1 MSLLETFAEV
11 EHHFRPLLA
20 YLPADAAAKITSY
33 GKTQFIKKY
42 VNDVPDDKVLY
53 RKEQSVKLWDIR
65 FNAPIFNAA
74 GMFKLG
80 MGYNVVANQ
89 GAGAF
94 LAGTTTYRSREGNIK
109 HKITH
114 PFLPFPRSQAAI
126 NWMGLPNPGHEV
138 VADRLSK
145 IEKVKNCPIGISLS
159 YDSVDTKEIAL
170 KNMVLGLEM
179 YERASV
185 DFIEINESCPN
196 VEGKSVSNN
205 LEPELIDRL
214 EYISKNFIS
223 KLNRN
228 LPVIVKLSNDTN
240 INQVDDLVKIL
251 IDLKYSGVNFGNTS
265 TRYKEL
271 ESSIRRKEQHHYY
284 YFYNTFGGGLSGEPL
299 KMTSLELSS
308 KAIKSIASINP
319 QNEFHVIRTGGISS
333 IRDIE
338 DSTQHGIQMNQ
349 WYTGY
354 FKSFGQHGHDLYKKL
369 LD

>member
-1 MSLLETFAEV
+1 MSLIETFSEI

-20 YLPADAAAKITSY
+20 YLPADAATKISSF
-33 GKTQFIKKY
+33 GKSKFMEKY
-42 VNDVPDDKVLY
+42 VNEEPEKILF
-53 RKEQSVKLWDIR
+53 RKDQSIKLWDIR
-65 FNAPIFNAA
+65 FNSPLFNAA

-80 MGYNVVANQ
+80 KGYNVVANQ

-94 LAGTTTYRSREGNIK
+94 LAGTTTYRSREGNTK
-109 HKITH
+109 HKIRH
-114 PFLPFPRSQAAI
+114 PFIPFPRSQAAI
-126 NWMGLPNPGHEV
+126 NWLGLPNPGHEV
-138 VADRLSK
+138 VANRLSK

-179 YERASV
+179 YEKAGV
-185 DFIEINESCPN
+185 DFVEINESCPN

-205 LEPELIDRL
+205 LEPELVERL

-228 LPVIVKLSNDTN
+228 LPVLVKLSNDTN
-240 INQVDDLVKIL
+240 INQVEDLVRIL
-251 IDLKYSGVNFGNTS
+251 SDLNYSGVNFGNTS
-265 TRYKEL
+265 TRYKDL
-271 ESSIRRKEQHHYY
+271 ENSIRRKEQHHYY

-299 KMTSLELSS
+299 KQNSLELAS
-308 KAIKSIASINP
+308 KTIQSIEKISP
-319 QNEFHVIRTGGISS
+319 RNEFHVIRTGGISS
-333 IRDIE
+333 ISDIE
-338 DSTQHGIQMNQ
+338 KSTQHGIQLNQ

-354 FKSFGQHGHDLYKKL
+354 FKNFGLHGHKLYQKL

>member
-1 MSLLETFAEV
+1 MSLLETFAEI

-20 YLPADAAAKITSY
+20 YLPADAAAKISSY

-42 VNDVPDDKVLY
+42 VKDEPDEKVLFS
-53 RKEQSVKLWDIR
+53 KDQSVKLWDIR

-80 MGYNVVANQ
+80 KGYNVVAKQ

-94 LAGTTTYRSREGNIK
+94 LAGTTTYRSREGNTK
-109 HKITH
+109 HKVTH

-138 VADRLSK
+138 VAKRLSN
-145 IEKVKNCPIGISLS
+145 IERVKNCPIGISLS

-170 KNMVLGLEM
+170 KNMVLGLEI
-179 YERASV
+179 YNKAGV
-185 DFIEINESCPN
+185 DFVEINESCPN

-205 LEPELIDRL
+205 LEPELVERL

-240 INQVDDLVKIL
+240 INQVDDLVRIL
-251 IDLKYSGVNFGNTS
+251 TDLNYSGVNFGNTS

-271 ESSIRRKEQHHYY
+271 EKSIRRKEQHHYY

-299 KMTSLELSS
+299 KQTSLELAS
-308 KAIKSIASINP
+308 KAIQSVEKISP
-319 QNEFHVIRTGGISS
+319 TNEFHVIRTGGISS
-333 IRDIE
+333 ISDIE
-338 DSTQHGIQMNQ
+338 DSIRNGIKLNQ

-354 FKSFGQHGHDLYKKL
+354 FKNFGTNGHKLYKKL

>member
-1 MSLLETFAEV
+1 MSFIETFARIEYQ
-11 EHHFRPLLA
+11 FRPLLA
-20 YLPADAAAKITSY
+20 YLPADFTTKLASF
-33 GKTQFIKKY
+33 GKSNFIKNF
-42 VNDVPDDKVLY
+42 VEDIP
-53 RKEQSVKLWDIR
+53 KEETVFSKDQSVKLWDIR
-65 FNAPIFNAA
+65 FNSPLFNAA
-74 GMFKLG
+74 GMFKIG
-80 MGYNVVANQ
+80 KGYNVVAKQ

-109 HKITH
+109 DGVTH

-138 VADRLSK
+138 VAKRLSQ
-145 IEKVKNCPIGISLS
+145 IEKVKACPVGISLS
-159 YDSVDTKEIAL
+159 YDSVDSKEIAL

-179 YERASV
+179 YDKANV

-205 LEPELIDRL
+205 LEPELVERL

-240 INQVDDLVKIL
+240 INQVEDLVRIL
-251 IDLKYSGVNFGNTS
+251 TDLNYSGVNFGNTS
-265 TRYKEL
+265 TRYNEL
-271 ESSIRRKEQHHYY
+271 ESQIRKKEKHLFY

-299 KMTSLELSS
+299 KQTSLELAS
-308 KAIKSIASINP
+308 KAIQSVEKISPS
-319 QNEFHVIRTGGISS
+319 NEFHVIRTGGISS
-333 IRDIE
+333 ISDIE
-338 DSTQHGIQMNQ
+338 DSIRNGIKLNQ

-354 FKSFGQHGHDLYKKL
+354 FKNFGRYGHQLYKKIL
-369 LD
+369 E

>member
-1 MSLLETFAEV
+1 VSLIETFSEI

-20 YLPADAAAKITSY
+20 YLPADAATKISSF
-33 GKTQFIKKY
+33 GKSKFMEKY
-42 VNDVPDDKVLY
+42 VNEEPEKILF
-53 RKEQSVKLWDIR
+53 RKDQSIKLWDIR
-65 FNAPIFNAA
+65 FNSPLFNAA

-80 MGYNVVANQ
+80 KGYNVVANQ

-94 LAGTTTYRSREGNIK
+94 LAGTTTYRSREGNTK
-109 HKITH
+109 HKIRH
-114 PFLPFPRSQAAI
+114 PFIPFPRSQAAI
-126 NWMGLPNPGHEV
+126 NWLGLPNPGHEV
-138 VADRLSK
+138 VANRLSK

-179 YERASV
+179 YEKAGV
-185 DFIEINESCPN
+185 DFVEINESCPN

-205 LEPELIDRL
+205 LEPELVERL

-228 LPVIVKLSNDTN
+228 LPVLVKLSNDTN
-240 INQVDDLVKIL
+240 INQVEDLVRIL
-251 IDLKYSGVNFGNTS
+251 SDLNYSGVNFGNTS
-265 TRYKEL
+265 TRYKDL
-271 ESSIRRKEQHHYY
+271 ENSIRRKEQHHYY

-299 KMTSLELSS
+299 KQNSLELAS
-308 KAIKSIASINP
+308 KTIQSIEKISP
-319 QNEFHVIRTGGISS
+319 RNEFHVIRTGGISS
-333 IRDIE
+333 ISDIE
-338 DSTQHGIQMNQ
+338 KSTQHGIQLNQ

-354 FKSFGQHGHDLYKKL
+354 FKNFGLHGHKLYQKL

>member
-1 MSLLETFAEV
+1 MSLLEKFAEI

-20 YLPADAAAKITSY
+20 YLPADAATKITSY
-33 GKTQFIKKY
+33 GKSRFMKKY
-42 VNDVPDDKVLY
+42 VEDIPSERVVFDKD
-53 RKEQSVKLWDIR
+53 QSVKLWDIR

-80 MGYNVVANQ
+80 KGYNVVANQ

-94 LAGTTTYRSREGNIK
+94 LAGTTTYRAREGNIK
-109 HKITH
+109 HNITH

-126 NWMGLPNPGHEV
+126 NWMGLPNLGHEV

-145 IEKVKNCPIGISLS
+145 IERVKNCPIGISLS
-159 YDSVDTKEIAL
+159 YDSVDSKEIAL

-179 YERASV
+179 YERAGV
-185 DFIEINESCPN
+185 DFIEVNESCPN

-205 LEPELIDRL
+205 LEPELVDRL
-214 EYISKNFIS
+214 EYISQNFIS

-240 INQVDDLVKIL
+240 INQVDDLMRIL
-251 IDLKYSGVNFGNTS
+251 VDLKYAGVNFGNTS

-271 ESSIRRKEQHHYY
+271 ETSIRRKELPLYY

-299 KMTSLELSS
+299 KLASLELSS
-308 KAIKSIASINP
+308 KAIKSVANISSP
-319 QNEFHVIRTGGISS
+319 NEFHVIRTGGISS

-338 DSTQHGIQMNQ
+338 ESMRHGIQLNQ

-354 FKSFGQHGHDLYKKL
+354 FKNFGLHGHELYKKL
-369 LD
+369 LG

>member
-1 MSLLETFAEV
+1 MSLIETFSEI

-20 YLPADAAAKITSY
+20 YLPADAATKISSF
-33 GKTQFIKKY
+33 GKSKFMEKY
-42 VNDVPDDKVLY
+42 VNEEPEKILF
-53 RKEQSVKLWDIR
+53 RKDQSIKLWDIR
-65 FNAPIFNAA
+65 FNSLLFNAA

-80 MGYNVVANQ
+80 KGYNVVANQ

-94 LAGTTTYRSREGNIK
+94 LAGTTTYRSREGNTK
-109 HKITH
+109 HKIRH
-114 PFLPFPRSQAAI
+114 PFIPFPRSQAAI
-126 NWMGLPNPGHEV
+126 NWLGLPNPGHEV
-138 VADRLSK
+138 VANRLSK

-179 YERASV
+179 YEKAGV
-185 DFIEINESCPN
+185 DFVEINESCPN

-205 LEPELIDRL
+205 LEPELVERL

-228 LPVIVKLSNDTN
+228 LPVLVKLSNDTN
-240 INQVDDLVKIL
+240 INQVEDLVRIL
-251 IDLKYSGVNFGNTS
+251 SDLNYSGVNFGNTS
-265 TRYKEL
+265 TRYKDL
-271 ESSIRRKEQHHYY
+271 ENSIRRKEQHHYY

-299 KMTSLELSS
+299 KQTSLELAS
-308 KAIKSIASINP
+308 KTIQSIEKISP
-319 QNEFHVIRTGGISS
+319 RNEFHVIRTGGISS
-333 IRDIE
+333 ISDIE
-338 DSTQHGIQMNQ
+338 KSTQHGIQLNQ

-354 FKSFGQHGHDLYKKL
+354 FKNFGLHGHKLYQKL

>member
-1 MSLLETFAEV
+1 VSLLEKFASI

-20 YLPADAAAKITSY
+20 YLPADAAARITSY
-33 GKTQFIKKY
+33 GKTKFMKKY
-42 VNDVPDDKVLY
+42 VNDIPDERVVF
-53 RKEQSVKLWDIR
+53 RKDQSVKLWDIR

-80 MGYNVVANQ
+80 KGYHVVAKQ

-94 LAGTTTYRSREGNIK
+94 LAGTTTYLSREGNTK
-109 HKITH
+109 YKTTH

-126 NWMGLPNPGHEV
+126 NWLGLPNPGHEV
-138 VADRLSK
+138 VANRLSK
-145 IEKVKNCPIGISLS
+145 IERVKNCPIGISLS
-159 YDSVDTKEIAL
+159 YDPIDNKEVAL

-179 YERASV
+179 YERAGV

-214 EYISKNFIS
+214 EYISQNFIS

-228 LPVIVKLSNDTN
+228 LPVLVKLSNDTN
-240 INQVDDLVKIL
+240 INQVEDLVRIL
-251 IDLKYSGVNFGNTS
+251 VDLRYSGVNFGNTS

-271 ESSIRRKEQHHYY
+271 ETSIRRKELHHYY

-299 KMTSLELSS
+299 RLTSLELAS
-308 KAIKSIASINP
+308 KAIKSIAKINP
-319 QNEFHVIRTGGISS
+319 PNEFHVIRTGGISS
-333 IRDIE
+333 ISDIE
-338 DSTQHGIQMNQ
+338 QSIQNGIQLNQ

-354 FKSFGQHGHDLYKKL
+354 FKNFGLYGHDLYKKL